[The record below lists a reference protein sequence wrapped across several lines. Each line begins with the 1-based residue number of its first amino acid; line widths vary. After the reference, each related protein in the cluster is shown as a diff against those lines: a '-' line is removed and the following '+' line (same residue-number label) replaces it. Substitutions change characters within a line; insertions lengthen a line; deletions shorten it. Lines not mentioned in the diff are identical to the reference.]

1 MQTVLN
7 FKTVDEFEDFTENAR
22 DEICSCIL
30 LSLQEAFELQEVE
43 PVVLFEV
50 DIDED
55 INTYEIYLHRNE
67 WVTALSGCLDV
78 LTERNRNDEAIDA
91 YLLIKKIKEVDNVE

>member
-30 LSLQEAFELQEVE
+30 LSLQEAFELEETE

-55 INTYEIYLHRNE
+55 INTYDIYLHRNE

-78 LTERNRNDEAIDA
+78 FTEYNRGDDAIDT
-91 YLLIKKIKEVDNVE
+91 YLLIKKIEEVDKVD

>member
-55 INTYEIYLHRNE
+55 INTYEIYLHRDE

>member
-55 INTYEIYLHRNE
+55 VNTYEIYLHRDE
-67 WVTALSGCLDV
+67 WVTALSGCLEV
-78 LTERNRNDEAIDA
+78 LTERNRSDEAIDA
-91 YLLIKKIKEVDNVE
+91 YLLIKKIKEVDNIE